1 MGHIAFGLAAFGAI
15 DSVQHGIGI
24 AAALG
29 LAALLMRIQTIE
41 AAQPVG
47 EIRNTEQLGQKDQV
61 QSAFHRNYNCTDT
74 IGVKQ
79 ATEWH
84 GA

>member
-1 MGHIAFGLAAFGAI
+1 MCRL
-15 DSVQHGIGI
+15 SGITAWELTENLDGMSMKTGV
-24 AAALG
+24 ALPG
-29 LAALLMRIQTIE
+29 FHLFSFQRLSTASH
-41 AAQPVG
+41 V
-47 EIRNTEQLGQKDQV
+47 RNTEQLGQKDQV